1 MLPVL
6 GVTKGGVPRINLTR
20 DRHSWDFPCS
30 QPQRLGVSRALF
42 FFEPQAL
49 YVEGQQ
55 LWMGTTEKLVSGHR
69 YCGDEMP
76 PFTPHLQVPQ
86 SQRQGPECFLGRCKY
101 PGASS
106 DLGAVELS
114 VLWGSSAS
122 GAFGFPSRNPLTF
135 SQGVCLHRPPL
146 EYCAPSTPQWSTVGF
161 CGKDLASQ
169 QYWDLS
175 TSWPGIRGKL
185 QTCLPLSSG
194 LLEQWKGK
202 G

>member
-1 MLPVL
+1 
-6 GVTKGGVPRINLTR
+6 
-20 DRHSWDFPCS
+20 
-30 QPQRLGVSRALF
+30 
-42 FFEPQAL
+42 
-49 YVEGQQ
+49 
-55 LWMGTTEKLVSGHR
+55 
-69 YCGDEMP
+69 MP
-76 PFTPHLQVPQ
+76 PFTSHLQVPQ

-101 PGASS
+101 PGVFSG
-106 DLGAVELS
+106 LGAVELS

-175 TSWPGIRGKL
+175 TGWPGLRAPNLSAPVFWASRTVEGQGLEKELVLEVSLTGCCSRRLLGCLGLWGAIETL
-185 QTCLPLSSG
+185 QQVLSEKTGCSRWPG
-194 LLEQWKGK
+194 SPEC
-202 G
+202 